1 MKIVPAKELSVQQK
15 EAVLCIWNEEYS
27 EQLVK
32 TMAGFEKYLS
42 KLGNVQHFLMYDEA
56 DAIFGWAVAFDRESE
71 RWFAIILDSSVHG
84 KGYGT
89 QLLNVLKE
97 HEPELNGW
105 VTDHDR
111 DVRRNGKPYR
121 SPMGFYLKNG
131 FEVLSDVRLET
142 EELSAVK
149 IRWAKLDNLY
159 KA

>member
-1 MKIVPAKELSVQQK
+1 MNIVIAKELSLSQK
-15 EAVLCIWNEEYS
+15 EAVLRIWNEEYS

-32 TMAGFEKYLS
+32 TMTGFEDYLS
-42 KLGNVQHFLMYDEA
+42 KLGNVLHFMMYDDA
-56 DAIFGWAVAFDRESE
+56 DALFGWAVAFDREGE

-84 KGYGT
+84 KGYGR

-97 HEPELNGW
+97 HEPVLNGW

-131 FEVLSDVRLET
+131 FEVLSDVRLEVP
-142 EELSAVK
+142 ELSAVK
-149 IRWAKLDNLY
+149 IRWK
-159 KA
+159 K